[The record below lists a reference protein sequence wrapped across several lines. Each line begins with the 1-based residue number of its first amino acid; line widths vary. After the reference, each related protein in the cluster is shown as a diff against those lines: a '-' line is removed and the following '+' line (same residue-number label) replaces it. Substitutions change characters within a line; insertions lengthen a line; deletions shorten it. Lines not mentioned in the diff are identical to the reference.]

1 MTVTSTVGER
11 DATQDRD
18 RIDDSMRTPSLK
30 DIYKARLIV
39 DKYLPRTPLIQSPVL
54 SEKLGFDLYLK
65 CENLQPVGAFKIRG
79 GINLLATLPDSI
91 RARGVVGC
99 STGNHGQSIAWAA
112 RQFGVRA
119 VIYMPEVA
127 NPIKVESMRR
137 LGAEIVFEGA
147 DFDAARIA
155 AEARAE
161 RDGLYYIH
169 SANEARL
176 IEGVGTYALEIM
188 EAVPDLDVLLVP
200 IGAGSGACGSVI
212 AGKGIN
218 PELTVIGVQAV
229 GAPVV
234 HDSVKQGQLLA
245 YDTMETFAEGL
256 ATRVAFELP
265 VRILCEGIDDI
276 VLVTDAEM
284 RRAVLTLLESHRLLA
299 EGAGAASLAAA
310 KNLAETLRGKKV
322 AAVVSGGNFTLD
334 ALRQALDE
342 ERPW

>member
-1 MTVTSTVGER
+1 MTANSVAGER
-11 DATQDRD
+11 KDE
-18 RIDDSMRTPSLK
+18 RIDDPMRTPTLR
-30 DIYKARLIV
+30 DIYKARQIV
-39 DKYLPRTPLIQSPVL
+39 DKYLPRTPLLHSPIL
-54 SEKLGFDLYLK
+54 SEMLGCELHIK
-65 CENLQPVGAFKIRG
+65 CENLQPIGAFKIRG
-79 GINLLATLPDSI
+79 GINLLANLPESV
-91 RARGVVGC
+91 RARGVVAC

-112 RQFGVRA
+112 RQFNTRA
-119 VIYMPEVA
+119 VIYVPEDA
-127 NPIKVESMRR
+127 NQVKVDSMRR
-137 LGAEIVFEGA
+137 LGAEIVFEGH
-147 DFDAARIA
+147 DFDAARLA

-161 RDGLYYIH
+161 RDGLHAIH

-188 EAVPDLDVLLVP
+188 EAIPDLDYLLVP

-218 PELTVIGVQAV
+218 PDLTVIGVQAT

-234 HDSVKQGQLLA
+234 HDSVKAGKLLA
-245 YDTMETFAEGL
+245 YDTMATFAEGL

-265 VRILCEGIDDI
+265 VRILREGIDDI

-284 RRAVLTLLESHRLLA
+284 RSALLTLLITHRLLA

-310 KNLAETLRGKKV
+310 RNLKETLRGKKV
-322 AAVVSGGNFTLD
+322 AAVISGGNFTLD
-334 ALRQALDE
+334 ALQQALAE

>member
-1 MTVTSTVGER
+1 MTVSSSVGQRTGPQSDAFDER
-11 DATQDRD
+11 MRIPTLRD
-18 RIDDSMRTPSLK
+18 IFM
-30 DIYKARLIV
+30 ARQIV
-39 DKYLPRTPLIQSPVL
+39 DQYLAPTPLVHSPIL
-54 SEKLGFDLYLK
+54 SEKLGCELHLK
-65 CENLQPVGAFKIRG
+65 YENLQPIGAFKIRG
-79 GINLLATLPDSI
+79 GINLIANLAEDV
-91 RARGVVGC
+91 RARGVVAS

-119 VIYMPEVA
+119 IIYMPHDA

-137 LGAEIVFEGA
+137 LGAEIVFEGH
-147 DFDAARIA
+147 DFDACRIA
-155 AEARAE
+155 SEQRAE
-161 RDGLYYIH
+161 RDGLYAIH

-188 EAVPDLDVLLVP
+188 EKIPDLDVLIVP

-218 PELTVIGVQAV
+218 PDLTVIGVQAA

-234 HDSVKQGQLLA
+234 HDSVKQGKLLT
-245 YDTMETFAEGL
+245 YDNMETFAEGL

-265 VRILCEGIDDI
+265 VRILREGIDDI

-284 RRAVLTLLESHRLLA
+284 RSAVLTLLASQRVLA

-334 ALRQALDE
+334 ALQQALDE
-342 ERPW
+342 ERAW